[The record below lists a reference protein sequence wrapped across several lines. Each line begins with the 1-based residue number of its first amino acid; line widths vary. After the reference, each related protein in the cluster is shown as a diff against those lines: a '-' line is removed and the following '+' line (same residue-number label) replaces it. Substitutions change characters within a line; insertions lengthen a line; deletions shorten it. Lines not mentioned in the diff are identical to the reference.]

1 MQAAVLQ
8 ASYIYIYI
16 CSSKHNMVR
25 IYKVLNVSE
34 ESKQWVKEKHASRK
48 PGQSG
53 AYPPALQE
61 IVAQRKSFDQR
72 KRI

>member
-1 MQAAVLQ
+1 
-8 ASYIYIYI
+8 
-16 CSSKHNMVR
+16 MVR